1 MMSFLITKYT
11 IMTTIGDRIKKT
23 RLQKAWKAQD
33 VAKALGIT
41 VTSYLNIEA
50 DITDVNISKLYEI
63 AGIFEVD
70 VSIFVHVGSL
80 ENKDH
85 NMTEIND
92 LKLRIDQY
100 DREIT
105 RLQQKVISFYEQ
117 SEFLRDIH

>member
-1 MMSFLITKYT
+1 
-11 IMTTIGDRIKKT
+11 MTTLGDRIKKT

-50 DITDVNISKLYEI
+50 DISDVNISKLYEL
-63 AGIFEVD
+63 ATFFDVD
-70 VSIFVHVGSL
+70 VSVFIYGGNL
-80 ENKDH
+80 DNKDH
-85 NMTEIND
+85 NILEINN

-105 RLQQKVISFYEQ
+105 RLQQKVISFYER
-117 SEFLRDIH
+117 SEFFKDIH

>member
-1 MMSFLITKYT
+1 
-11 IMTTIGDRIKKT
+11 MTTIGDRIKKT